1 VQPTCIVTE
10 THGETMPADR
20 PDPVNDQSEV
30 AAFLTNPATHG
41 GLAVERFDTH
51 GAMVFLAGDRA
62 YKIKRA
68 VRFPYMD
75 FSTLERRRWA
85 CEREITLNRRTAP
98 NLYLRTLPIT
108 RTVVGG
114 LAFEGDGEAVE
125 WVVVMRRFD
134 QADLLDRRAQEGRLS
149 GELMIALAE
158 AIARFHQTAEPVG
171 AETETGGGQAGL
183 QWVVE
188 ETLDELAERPNL
200 FPPGD
205 LEALGERL
213 RRAFCNAAARLDR
226 RLDEGFVRRCHGD
239 LHLRNICLIDGVPT
253 LFDCIEFNDS
263 LACIDVFYDLAFL
276 LMDLEHR
283 GLRPLANLVF
293 NRYLERTGD
302 LSGTGALAFFLA
314 TRALVR
320 AKVAGSS
327 EQAQGDPSQRRALRE
342 AARGYFAAVGGY
354 LAPAPARL
362 VAVGGL
368 SGTGKTTLA
377 RALAPT
383 LGAAPGAVH
392 LRSDVIRKKLW
403 GVGERD
409 RLPDEAYQASANE
422 AVYAAILERAGQV
435 LAGGQ
440 SVIADAV
447 YARPE
452 ERETV
457 QAVAERFSIPF
468 HGLWLSAGGDTLVAR
483 VEARTGDV
491 SDATTAVVR
500 RQLDYETGTIA
511 WHRLDAGES
520 APEVLDA
527 AEAALEL

>member
-1 VQPTCIVTE
+1 VTK
-10 THGETMPADR
+10 TRGETMPAGG
-20 PDPVNDQSEV
+20 PEQAGDQSEV
-30 AAFLTNPATHG
+30 AAFLADPATHG

-62 YKIKRA
+62 YKVKRA

-85 CEREITLNRRTAP
+85 CEREIALNRRTAP
-98 NLYLRTLPIT
+98 GLYLRTLPVT
-108 RTVVGG
+108 RTGDGG
-114 LAFEGDGEAVE
+114 LALAGDGEAVE
-125 WVVVMRRFD
+125 WAVVMRRFD
-134 QADLLDRRAQEGRLS
+134 QADLLDRRAQEGRL
-149 GELMIALAE
+149 GDALMVALAD
-158 AIARFHQTAEPVG
+158 AIARFHETAERVD
-171 AETETGGGQAGL
+171 AKQETGGGRAGL

-188 ETLDELAERPNL
+188 ETLVELAERPDL

-205 LEALGERL
+205 LEALGEEL
-213 RRAFCNAAARLDR
+213 RRAFSNAAGLLDR
-226 RLDEGFVRRCHGD
+226 RFAEGFVRRCHGD

-276 LMDLEHR
+276 LMDLDHR
-283 GLRPLANLVF
+283 NLRPLANLVF

-327 EQAQGDPSQRRALRE
+327 EQAQGDRSRRRALRDE
-342 AARGYFAAVGGY
+342 ARGYFAAVGDY
-354 LAPAPARL
+354 LAPAPPRL

-377 RALAPT
+377 RALAPK

-392 LRSDVIRKKLW
+392 LRSDVIRKTLW
-403 GVGERD
+403 GVGDLD
-409 RLPDEAYQASANE
+409 RLPDAAYRAGANE
-422 AVYAAILERAGQV
+422 AVYAAILERADQA

-440 SVIADAV
+440 SAIADAV

-452 ERETV
+452 ERDGLE
-457 QAVAERFSIPF
+457 AVAKRRAVPF
-468 HGLWLSAGGDTLVAR
+468 HGLWLSTAGDTLVAR
-483 VEARTGDV
+483 VEGRTNDA
-491 SDATTAVVR
+491 SDATAAVVR
-500 RQLDYETGTIA
+500 QQLGYETGTIA
-511 WHRLDAGES
+511 WLRLDAGVS
-520 APEVLDA
+520 AAEVLDA
-527 AEAALEL
+527 AEAALDL